1 MSLALTTPAILFST
15 VSLVHIGYTNRFI
28 SLSNLVRGLKEKY
41 LNTQDDAIIQQI
53 SNLRKRILLIKNMQ
67 LLGLASLLFS
77 ICSILF
83 LYIENDFWGG
93 ISFIIS
99 LILLLIS
106 VIMAGIEI
114 WISMNA
120 LNIELYSLERLKEE
134 IDESSMIGHGLK
146 KRSKMFGNQND
157 EDESK

>member
-146 KRSKMFGNQND
+146 KISKMFGNQND